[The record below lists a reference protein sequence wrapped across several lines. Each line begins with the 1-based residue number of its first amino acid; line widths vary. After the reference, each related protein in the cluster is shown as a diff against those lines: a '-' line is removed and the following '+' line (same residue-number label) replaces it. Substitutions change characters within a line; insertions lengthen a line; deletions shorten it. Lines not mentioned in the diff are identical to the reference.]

1 MATLRTAAD
10 VRSRVLNQWR
20 EIFPDL
26 LAPNLRISPDEEDP
40 ALVRVELLEAV
51 SGKIRWL
58 LLLPVASG
66 EPRVLRGLLPR
77 LREMGQASDTLACFA
92 VPHMGSSGGK
102 LCKEAGIGFVDC
114 CGNVHLR
121 FNQVLVQIGGN
132 RNRFSERKRPR
143 TLFHDKATIPLRM
156 LLEQP
161 EVWLT
166 TREIA
171 DRGDLSLGWVSQ
183 ILQRLHEEGYVERQR
198 GGGTRLVEPHRLLN
212 EWLQEYA
219 FEHNRAYP
227 FRLKDGSV
235 DAALDRLRELKAPLS
250 QRYAVT
256 LDVALGTL
264 SPGSGPP
271 TALHLY
277 LPDTVENEELALEMW
292 SDALELRPAGHGAD
306 CFLVNPTYAHGT
318 FFGVRERSGLNVVSD
333 IQLYLDLFHYP
344 VVRREQARATVAARL
359 PFTVEDD
366 DAL

>member
-1 MATLRTAAD
+1 MTTLRTAAD
-10 VRSRVLNQWR
+10 VRSRMLGHWR

-26 LAPNLRISPDEEDP
+26 LAPNLRVVPDEDDSS
-40 ALVRVELLEAV
+40 LVRADLLD
-51 SGKIRWL
+51 GLDGPIRRL
-58 LLLPVASG
+58 LFLPVASG

-77 LREMGQASDTLACFA
+77 LREIGTAADTVAGFA
-92 VPHMGSSGGK
+92 VPHMGSSGAK

-121 FNQVLVQIGGN
+121 FNQVLVQISGN
-132 RNRFSERKRPR
+132 RNRFSEPKRPR

-156 LLEQP
+156 LLGQP

-171 DRGDLSLGWVSQ
+171 ERGDLSLGWVSQ
-183 ILQRLHEEGYVERQR
+183 ILQRLHEGGYVERQR

-219 FEHNRAYP
+219 FEHNGVYP
-227 FRLKDGSV
+227 FRLKDGSI
-235 DAALDRLRELKAPLS
+235 DAALDRLRHLEAPLS

-256 LDVALGTL
+256 LDVAVRVL
-264 SPGSGPP
+264 SSGPGPP

-306 CFLVNPTYAHGT
+306 CFLVHPTYAHGT
-318 FFGVRERSGLNVVSD
+318 FFGVRERGGLNIVSD

-344 VVRREQARATVAARL
+344 AVRREAARAAVAARL
-359 PFTVEDD
+359 PFTLEDD
-366 DAL
+366 EAP